1 MHFLGTIEDRKGTY
15 WSFNYGRE
23 LHMVLMPLLTY
34 FLAFRNKRSVV
45 DKHRELA
52 QISEPLKGT
61 VLRAGT
67 S

>member
-1 MHFLGTIEDRKGTY
+1 MHFLGATEDREGTY
-15 WSFNYGRE
+15 WAFNYERE

-34 FLAFRNKRSVV
+34 FLAFRNKRSIV
-45 DKHRELA
+45 DKHRGLA
-52 QISEPLKGT
+52 HTSEPLRGT